1 MTTDAPT
8 EPPRL
13 SDADLAQVM
22 KLIKGADSVELKVTV
37 PVAQQGATIQGLPID
52 PVEAQPRQVFFF
64 DTPDLDLNRAGVVV
78 RARRV
83 QGGRGDTVVK
93 LRPVVPEALP
103 ADLRRS
109 AAFNVEVD
117 VLPGGYVC
125 SASYKGRATG
135 QEVRDAVRGGI
146 PLRKLYSKEQR
157 AFYREHAPEG
167 IDLDSLV
174 PLGPTFILK
183 TKFIADSDPKSMLGP
198 PDRRGDV
205 ALPGRVAHPGAL
217 DAVPPGDAFQVSAE
231 ARAYLA
237 GRGVMIAG
245 EQQTKTKA
253 ALEFYMA
260 QLHAGDAATEVPPRG
275 PDASPPAGEGRRSG
289 AEVASRCGRGFRP
302 DRMMRCARAARGP
315 SVHAAWRS
323 SQPPSQRCGNDP
335 DHQRDHQGD
344 IRAQTHNPPGD
355 GLRRDRPIGGM
366 RRGRCLRPHRQ
377 ELAARRHHGQ
387 GPRVPGR
394 GAARG
399 PGEVHDHVQRGQDV
413 QLHG

>member
-1 MTTDAPT
+1 MTTDTPT

-13 SDADLAQVM
+13 SGTDLAQVM

-37 PVAQQGATIQGLPID
+37 PVSEHRATIQGLPMD

-78 RARRV
+78 RARRF

-125 SASYKGRATG
+125 SASYKGRTTG
-135 QEVRDAVRGGI
+135 QEVRDAVRGGA

-157 AFYREHAPEG
+157 VFYRDHAPEG
-167 IDLDSLV
+167 ISLDSLV

-183 TKFIADSDPKSMLGP
+183 TKFMVESTYDVQRWDHLMAVEMWFY
-198 PDRRGDV
+198 PDGSRILELSTRSR
-205 ALPGRVAHPGAL
+205 PT
-217 DAVPPGDAFQVSAE
+217 DAFQVAAE

-237 GRGVMIAG
+237 GHGVVIAG

-260 QLHAGDAATEVPPRG
+260 QLHAGDAAG
-275 PDASPPAGEGRRSG
+275 AAKAGE
-289 AEVASRCGRGFRP
+289 
-302 DRMMRCARAARGP
+302 
-315 SVHAAWRS
+315 
-323 SQPPSQRCGNDP
+323 
-335 DHQRDHQGD
+335 
-344 IRAQTHNPPGD
+344 
-355 GLRRDRPIGGM
+355 
-366 RRGRCLRPHRQ
+366 
-377 ELAARRHHGQ
+377 
-387 GPRVPGR
+387 
-394 GAARG
+394 
-399 PGEVHDHVQRGQDV
+399 
-413 QLHG
+413 

>member
-13 SDADLAQVM
+13 SGADLAQVM
-22 KLIKGADSVELKVTV
+22 RLIKGADSVELKVTV
-37 PVAQQGATIQGLPID
+37 PVSEHRATIQGLPMD

-78 RARRV
+78 RARRF

-135 QEVRDAVRGGI
+135 QELRDAVKGGV

-183 TKFIADSDPKSMLGP
+183 TKFIVESTYDVQRWDHLMAVEMWFY
-198 PDRRGDV
+198 PDGSRILELSTRCRP
-205 ALPGRVAHPGAL
+205 A
-217 DAVPPGDAFQVSAE
+217 DAFQVAAE

-260 QLHAGDAATEVPPRG
+260 QLHAGDAA
-275 PDASPPAGEGRRSG
+275 
-289 AEVASRCGRGFRP
+289 
-302 DRMMRCARAARGP
+302 
-315 SVHAAWRS
+315 
-323 SQPPSQRCGNDP
+323 
-335 DHQRDHQGD
+335 
-344 IRAQTHNPPGD
+344 
-355 GLRRDRPIGGM
+355 
-366 RRGRCLRPHRQ
+366 
-377 ELAARRHHGQ
+377 
-387 GPRVPGR
+387 
-394 GAARG
+394 GAAAG
-399 PGEVHDHVQRGQDV
+399 AAKTGE
-413 QLHG
+413 

>member
-13 SDADLAQVM
+13 SGADLAQVM
-22 KLIKGADSVELKVTV
+22 RLIKGADSVELKVTV
-37 PVAQQGATIQGLPID
+37 PVSEHRATIQGLPMD

-78 RARRV
+78 RARRF

-135 QEVRDAVRGGI
+135 QEVRDAVKGGV

-183 TKFIADSDPKSMLGP
+183 TKFIVESTYDVQRWDHLMAVEMWFY
-198 PDRRGDV
+198 PDGSRILELSTRCRP
-205 ALPGRVAHPGAL
+205 A
-217 DAVPPGDAFQVSAE
+217 DAFQVAAE

-260 QLHAGDAATEVPPRG
+260 QLHAGDAA
-275 PDASPPAGEGRRSG
+275 
-289 AEVASRCGRGFRP
+289 
-302 DRMMRCARAARGP
+302 
-315 SVHAAWRS
+315 
-323 SQPPSQRCGNDP
+323 
-335 DHQRDHQGD
+335 
-344 IRAQTHNPPGD
+344 
-355 GLRRDRPIGGM
+355 
-366 RRGRCLRPHRQ
+366 
-377 ELAARRHHGQ
+377 
-387 GPRVPGR
+387 
-394 GAARG
+394 GAAAG
-399 PGEVHDHVQRGQDV
+399 AAKTGE
-413 QLHG
+413 